1 MAIYSSEYLHHNV
14 WDHFLIDVDIGYFKV
29 LSTLH
34 HSIMIFQYVL
44 LNFPQETLLLKK
56 KKKKSPNWDLPVDV
70 IAYILEVPIN
80 LICKSVLWEL
90 NEVSSTTVEEHWML
104 ILYSESSLYLWLYEL

>member
-56 KKKKSPNWDLPVDV
+56 KKKIPKD
-70 IAYILEVPIN
+70 II
-80 LICKSVLWEL
+80 VLNMCAPERQQF
-90 NEVSSTTVEEHWML
+90 H
-104 ILYSESSLYLWLYEL
+104 I